1 MAKITIYS
9 TRNESKKVVESS
21 ATTWGVLKEELSAH
35 YNFSNLQATESV
47 GKTDLVNNSANLPS
61 GNFTIFL
68 RPVKTKSGAYS
79 YSEAREIVKEDSEL
93 QKYIKDTYGR
103 NYTNLTTATLNEAI
117 QNMYDDDNDEDEDF
131 DEDFDDEDEEV
142 QFETPTEVYIKSESK
157 IDLLIANIGAFRE
170 VLLSYINKST
180 LSYQAELINL
190 RDSQPEKES
199 KEVDEDIERLKR
211 EAREIFGE

>member
-142 QFETPTEVYIKSESK
+142 QFETTTEVYIKSESK

-190 RDSQPEKES
+190 RDSQPEEGS